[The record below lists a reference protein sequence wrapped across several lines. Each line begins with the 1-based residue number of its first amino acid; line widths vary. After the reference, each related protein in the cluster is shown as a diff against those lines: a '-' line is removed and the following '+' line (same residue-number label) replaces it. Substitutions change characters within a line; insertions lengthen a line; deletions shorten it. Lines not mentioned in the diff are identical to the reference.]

1 MLGLVRTLHARGVL
15 LTAGTDY
22 ENPWM
27 TPGVAFHRELQ
38 LLAAAG
44 IPPLQVLRIATRNGA
59 AALGVLGETGTVEA
73 GKRADLVVLTA
84 DPLADLANTRQIER
98 VYLRGTPYERA
109 RLRAAPPAR

>member
-38 LLAAAG
+38 LLGGAG
-44 IPPLQVLRIATRNGA
+44 IPPLEVLRIATRNGA
-59 AALGVLGETGTVEA
+59 EALGVLGETGTVHA

-84 DPLADLANTRQIER
+84 DPLADLANTRRIER
-98 VYLRGTPYERA
+98 VYLRGTAYEPA
-109 RLRAAPPAR
+109 RLRAGR